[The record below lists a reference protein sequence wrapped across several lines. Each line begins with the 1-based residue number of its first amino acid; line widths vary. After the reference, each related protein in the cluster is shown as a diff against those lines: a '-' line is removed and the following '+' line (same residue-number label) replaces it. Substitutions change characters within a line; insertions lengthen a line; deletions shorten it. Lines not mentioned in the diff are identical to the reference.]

1 MKAICITACEVD
13 GFGIVT
19 PGEEIELAD
28 GYAKDFRIRTHF
40 VIDEASVKNPD
51 APVPDFEKE
60 ADARL
65 EAFKRS
71 LVNETEWMKAI
82 NRLIDD
88 GATIPAEV
96 SDKTDPKYTDE
107 QRIAKLAELW
117 CDSFGWKFPTDKEEP
132 AAKGGQQREAEGD
145 AKGKEKPKKTKPE
158 KEELFDR

>member
-1 MKAICITACEVD
+1 M
-13 GFGIVT
+13 
-19 PGEEIELAD
+19 
-28 GYAKDFRIRTHF
+28 
-40 VIDEASVKNPD
+40 KNPD

-145 AKGKEKPKKTKPE
+145 AKGKKKSEKAKPE